1 MTATVKV
8 RHSADDRKGPRT
20 SSPFRSKAPSTRLI
34 AAQQMV
40 IKRLEEI
47 VALERALGQTGDR
60 AEQRRLTT
68 RLLASKNNLRSWQD
82 YIAQNSPREP
92 RAVITPAA

>member
-1 MTATVKV
+1 MTSVKA

-20 SSPFRSKAPSTRLI
+20 SSPFRSKVETTRLV

-40 IKRLEEI
+40 IKRLEEV
-47 VALERALGQTGDR
+47 VALEREIGR
-60 AEQRRLTT
+60 ASGAERRRLTT
-68 RLLASKNNLRSWQD
+68 RLTATRNNLRSWQD
-82 YIAQNSPREP
+82 YIAKNTPREP